1 MAFKRGRA
9 ANSPNKTR
17 TGARPPTRYH
27 VFKRTLLGLSAVG
40 PIVSAHDRESAI
52 RQVAGDRRRHG
63 GRFIAIPERMLRE
76 YNRHGKRAQ

>member
-9 ANSPNKTR
+9 AANANRTR

-27 VFKRTLLGLSAVG
+27 VFKRSLLGLSAIG

-52 RQVAGDRRRHG
+52 RQVAGNRRRHT

-76 YNRHGKRAQ
+76 YNRDGKRA

>member
-1 MAFKRGRA
+1 MAVARGQRRA
-9 ANSPNKTR
+9 RPNVVR

-27 VFKRTLLGLSAVG
+27 VFKRTLLGLSAIG

-52 RQVAGDRRRHG
+52 RQVAGNRRRHT

-76 YNRHGKRAQ
+76 YNRDGKPA